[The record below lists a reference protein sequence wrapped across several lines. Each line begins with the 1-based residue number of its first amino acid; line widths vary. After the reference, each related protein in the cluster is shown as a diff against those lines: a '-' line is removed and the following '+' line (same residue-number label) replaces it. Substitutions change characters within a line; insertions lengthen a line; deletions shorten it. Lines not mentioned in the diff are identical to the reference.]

1 MQLFFKQF
9 GEDLKKNIPGFIA
22 VTITE
27 VRTGIVYYSQSEDP
41 NYDSEL
47 SSSFCVEIVRAKMN
61 SIVATNLKYQ
71 KIDTIIINLTSQ
83 IHLIDLSD
91 NGKYFIYLIINDN
104 KNFNLGITKLRLNRY
119 KQEIKLVQ
127 QKKK

>member
-47 SSSFCVEIVRAKMN
+47 SRV
-61 SIVATNLKYQ
+61 T
-71 KIDTIIINLTSQ
+71 
-83 IHLIDLSD
+83 
-91 NGKYFIYLIINDN
+91 
-104 KNFNLGITKLRLNRY
+104 
-119 KQEIKLVQ
+119 
-127 QKKK
+127 